1 MDAIS
6 INSEPPERT
15 RNDSISAPLK
25 VIPHDVRLGAPR
37 PRRRPGR
44 PPAYGP
50 SHLHSN
56 TAAMCG
62 GFVITSFTLGAR
74 RADGQVGSPLCLYL
88 SLAPTLDYVALS
100 APTARGEY

>member
-1 MDAIS
+1 
-6 INSEPPERT
+6 
-15 RNDSISAPLK
+15 
-25 VIPHDVRLGAPR
+25 
-37 PRRRPGR
+37 
-44 PPAYGP
+44 
-50 SHLHSN
+50 
-56 TAAMCG
+56 MCG